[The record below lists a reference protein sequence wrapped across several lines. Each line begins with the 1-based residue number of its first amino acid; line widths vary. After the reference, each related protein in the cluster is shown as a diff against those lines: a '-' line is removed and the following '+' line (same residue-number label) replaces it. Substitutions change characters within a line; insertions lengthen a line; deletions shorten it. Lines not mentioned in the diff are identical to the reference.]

1 MSLET
6 WIDEEGTSSW
16 VHGSDQLG
24 VLDILKGKLALII
37 PMLIVSVLSEKSNGT
52 LGVIRITHWHVHVIH
67 EVDELVLTNW
77 SECLT
82 SFLFK
87 QLLQVHLKQVSI
99 SIEVEVYNLL
109 EIITI
114 GTTGQLVQKTF
125 DNLSLTTSC
134 KTYKDWAVVD
144 LDELFHQVRGGDRV
158 DGWDGIGRDRFSGI
172 NGTDDIGGGH
182 LVPVIEFTVFN
193 VNIVIE
199 DCSLTWE
206 FDDLPFFFPPVG
218 EFFLEIF
225 TFLLNVTTTDAPD
238 TGEHEDVF
246 KTFNLVVV
254 DDVLEQLAHGHN
266 HADFLL
272 GYDVLEGLGAME

>member
-37 PMLIVSVLSEKSNGT
+37 PMLVVSVLSEKSNGT
-52 LGVIRITHWHVHVIH
+52 LGVIRITHGHVHVID
-67 EVDELVLTNW
+67 EVDELILTNW

-99 SIEVEVYNLL
+99 SIEVEVHNLL

-134 KTYKDWAVVD
+134 KTYEDWAVVD
-144 LDELFHQVRGGDRV
+144 LDELFHQVRGGNRV
-158 DGWDGIGRDRFSGI
+158 NGWDSVRRDRFTGI
-172 NGTDDIGGGH
+172 NGTDDI
-182 LVPVIEFTVFN
+182 
-193 VNIVIE
+193 
-199 DCSLTWE
+199 
-206 FDDLPFFFPPVG
+206 
-218 EFFLEIF
+218 
-225 TFLLNVTTTDAPD
+225 
-238 TGEHEDVF
+238 
-246 KTFNLVVV
+246 
-254 DDVLEQLAHGHN
+254 
-266 HADFLL
+266 
-272 GYDVLEGLGAME
+272 